1 MNMTDRE
8 NSAFTMLEL
17 VMVILLIGI
26 LAAMA
31 LPRLDRDIRQEAA
44 DNILSAIRYTQYLA
58 LIDDKTDPFDPKW
71 QKKYWTI
78 RFTISATHPDNSY
91 YIVTSDMNQNNA
103 ASKKESAIDPSN
115 GKYMYNSGG
124 SFASL
129 GDDESPHIFI
139 GRKYG
144 INGLKLSG
152 GCDHRHIAFGSF
164 GRAYSNIGTL
174 THAYESYMAK
184 DCRLTFSFREERIE
198 DLVIIISKETGYA
211 YIEGEPG
218 S

>member
-1 MNMTDRE
+1 MKTLHGQE
-8 NSAFTMLEL
+8 KAFTILEL
-17 VMVILLIGI
+17 MMVVVVLGI
-26 LAAMA
+26 LAMLA
-31 LPRLDRDIRQEAA
+31 LPRMDRDIRQEAA
-44 DNILSAIRYTQYLA
+44 DNILSAIRYTQHLA
-58 LIDDKTDPFDPKW
+58 LLDDKTDPFDPKW

-91 YIVTSDMNQNNA
+91 YIITSDMNRNNA
-103 ASKKESAIDPSN
+103 ASKKESAVDPSN

-129 GDDESPHIFI
+129 GDDESPNIFI

-144 INGLKLSG
+144 INRLKLSG
-152 GCDHRHIAFGSF
+152 GCDHKHIAFGKF
-164 GRAYSNIGTL
+164 GRIYSNIGAL
-174 THAYESYMAK
+174 TNKYESYIVK
-184 DCRLTFSFREERIE
+184 DCKLTFGFKEDRI
-198 DLVIIISKETGYA
+198 DDFTIIISKETGYA